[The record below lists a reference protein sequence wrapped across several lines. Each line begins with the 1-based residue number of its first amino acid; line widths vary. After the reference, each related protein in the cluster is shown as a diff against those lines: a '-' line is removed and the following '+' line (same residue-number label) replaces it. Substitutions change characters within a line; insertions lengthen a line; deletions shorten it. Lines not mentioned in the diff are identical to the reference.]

1 MKFEWDPNKAAS
13 NLRKHGVAFDEASTV
28 FMDALAL
35 SGTNPENSDG
45 EARFV
50 TFGLSALGRMLAV
63 FHAYRSGAIR
73 RFSARPMTRM
83 ERRIYEEG

>member
-13 NLRKHGVAFDEASTV
+13 NLRKHGIGFDEASTV
-28 FMDALAL
+28 FMDGLAL
-35 SGTNPENSDG
+35 SGVDAENSDG

-63 FHAYRSGAIR
+63 FHTYRPGAIR
-73 RFSARPMTRM
+73 LFSARPMTRV